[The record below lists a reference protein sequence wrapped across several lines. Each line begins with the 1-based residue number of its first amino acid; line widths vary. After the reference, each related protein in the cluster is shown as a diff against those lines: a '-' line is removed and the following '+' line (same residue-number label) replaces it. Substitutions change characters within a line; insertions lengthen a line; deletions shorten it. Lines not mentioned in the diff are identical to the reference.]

1 MFEIFSFFFVYIAER
16 PKMLPQKM
24 YICQE
29 IIVQSQ
35 ELSTS
40 CMHWYVKIKGV
51 NGFLVNLLHQHD
63 FKSKEVI

>member
-1 MFEIFSFFFVYIAER
+1 
-16 PKMLPQKM
+16 M